1 MTAPSA
7 PAALRVL
14 QVLAPGPAGGAES
27 VVLALAEGL
36 RRRGHALVL
45 ACLVASGEERHPIAQ
60 QARGAGLEVELVALP
75 ARAYLAERRALLA
88 LLRRFEPDAV
98 HTHGYRADLVAGLA
112 ARAARI
118 PQVTT
123 AHGFIGG
130 DRRNRLYEW
139 LQLRTARHAAAA
151 VAVSTPIVE
160 RYRRAG
166 VPPERIHL
174 IRNAWSGREPLPRA
188 EARRALGL
196 DPAEPLVG
204 WIGRVSHE
212 KGADVLL
219 AALAKLPAAR
229 AHAAVVGDGPER
241 EALAARARA
250 LGLAG
255 RVHWLGLVPEAG
267 RLASAFDVF
276 VLSSRTEGTPIAL
289 LEAMAAR
296 LPIVAS
302 AVGGVPDVVSK
313 DEAWLV
319 PAEDPA
325 ALAAAL
331 EAALADV
338 PSARARGEAARRRLE
353 REFAPDA
360 WLARHEALYR
370 AVRAAGGRR

>member
-1 MTAPSA
+1 MTAESASA
-7 PAALRVL
+7 PLRLL
-14 QVLAPGPAGGAES
+14 QVLTPAPAGGAES
-27 VVLALAEGL
+27 VVLTLSAGL
-36 RRRGHALVL
+36 RRRGHAVVLV
-45 ACLVASGEERHPIAQ
+45 CLVGRGQESHPIAQ
-60 QARGAGLEVELVALP
+60 QARGLAVEVETLALP
-75 ARAYLAERRALLA
+75 TRAYLAERRALLA
-88 LLRRFEPDAV
+88 LMRRWQPEAV
-98 HTHGYRADLVAGLA
+98 HTHGYRADVVAGLA
-112 ARAARI
+112 ARSARI

-130 DRRNRLYEW
+130 DWRGRFYEW
-139 LQLRTARHAAAA
+139 LQLQTARRAAAA

-166 VPPERIHL
+166 VAPDRIHL
-174 IRNAWSGREPLPRA
+174 IRNAWSGREPLPRD

-196 DPAEPLVG
+196 APGSPLVG
-204 WIGRVSHE
+204 WVGRVSRE
-212 KGADVLL
+212 KGADVLID
-219 AALAKLPAAR
+219 ALAKLPAAR
-229 AHAAVVGDGPER
+229 ARVAFLGDGPER
-241 EALAARARA
+241 EGLAARAAA
-250 LGLAG
+250 LGLAD
-255 RVHWLGLVPEAG
+255 RIHWLGLVPDAG

-319 PAEDPA
+319 PGEDPA

-331 EAALADV
+331 EAVLAD
-338 PSARARGEAARRRLE
+338 PASARTRGEAARRRLE
-353 REFAPDA
+353 REFAPEA

-370 AVRAAGGRR
+370 AVRAGVRR